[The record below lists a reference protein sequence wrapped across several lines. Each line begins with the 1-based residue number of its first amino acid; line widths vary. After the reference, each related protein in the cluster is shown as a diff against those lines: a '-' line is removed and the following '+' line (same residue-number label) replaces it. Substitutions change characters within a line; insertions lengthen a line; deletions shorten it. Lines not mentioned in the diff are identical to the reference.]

1 MSRSTLIGR
10 IEEWQKLDRCMER
23 SQAQLITVY
32 GRRRV
37 GKTFLVNEYFDKR
50 FDFKLT
56 GEYKAPTENQ
66 LENFILELNRQAKT
80 DYAVPESWRTAF
92 SLMRE
97 YLKSLPKE
105 EKHVV
110 FFDEMPWLDTP
121 RSGFLSAF
129 EYFWNDFGCAC
140 DNLVFVVCGSS
151 TSWITENI
159 EHNKGGLFN
168 RLTCK
173 IALSPFTLQE
183 TEQYLQ
189 SLGIEWARYDISQ
202 LYMITGGIPYYL
214 SFLIPSLSL
223 SENIDSLF
231 FRKGAELRDEFDHLY
246 RTLFKNSEQ
255 YIRIV
260 EELSRKKSGMGKAQL
275 AEKTGLPMNGDFT
288 RKLTNLVDTG
298 FVRASVFYNQKKR
311 DIQYQLSDYYTQFY
325 FRFIKDHYGQ
335 DEHYW
340 TNTVD
345 LPSRRVWAGLT
356 FEQLCRDHSA
366 QIRQKL
372 GISGVLSEESV
383 WFSRSSGKDDSLPGA
398 QIDLV
403 IDRRDYTTT
412 LCEMKYSVNLF
423 EIDKEYDMNLRNKIE
438 AFRRETGTKKSLQL
452 AMITTFGVK
461 KNKYSNIVSRQV
473 VLDDLFATV

>member
-1 MSRSTLIGR
+1 MSRSGLIGR
-10 IEEWQKLDRCMER
+10 TEECQKLDRCLER
-23 SQAQLITVY
+23 QQAQLVIVY

-37 GKTFLVNEYFDKR
+37 GKTFLINEYFDKR

-66 LENFILELNRQAKT
+66 LENFVLELNRQAKT
-80 DYAVPESWRTAF
+80 AYEVPANWRTAF
-92 SLMRE
+92 SLLRE
-97 YLKSLPKE
+97 HLFSLPKD

-121 RSGFLSAF
+121 NSGFLPAF
-129 EYFWNDFGCAC
+129 EYFWNDYGCSC
-140 DNLVFVVCGSS
+140 DNLVFVACGSS
-151 TSWITENI
+151 TSWMTDKF

-173 IALSPFTLQE
+173 IILPPFTLQE
-183 TEQYLQ
+183 TELYLR
-189 SLGIEWARYDISQ
+189 SLGMEWARYDISQ

-214 SFLIPSLSL
+214 SFLTPSLSL
-223 SENIDSLF
+223 SENVDNLF

-246 RTLFKNSEQ
+246 RTLFKNSDQ

-260 EELSRKKSGMGKAQL
+260 EVLSRKKSGMGISQL
-275 AEKTGLPMNGDFT
+275 AEKAELPLNGELT
-288 RKLTNLVDTG
+288 KKLNNLVDAG
-298 FVRASVFYNQKKR
+298 FVRASSFYNQKKK
-311 DIQYQLSDYYTQFY
+311 DTQYQLSDYYTQFY
-325 FRFIKDHYGQ
+325 FRFVKDSYGQ
-335 DEHYW
+335 DEHFW

-383 WFSRSSGKDDSLPGA
+383 WFSRSGEAEDSFRGA

-403 IDRRDYTTT
+403 IDRRDHTIT

-423 EIDKEYDMNLRNKIE
+423 EIDKEYDMVLRNKME

-461 KNKYSNIVSRQV
+461 KNKYSNIVNRQI
-473 VLDDLFATV
+473 VLDDLFSAV